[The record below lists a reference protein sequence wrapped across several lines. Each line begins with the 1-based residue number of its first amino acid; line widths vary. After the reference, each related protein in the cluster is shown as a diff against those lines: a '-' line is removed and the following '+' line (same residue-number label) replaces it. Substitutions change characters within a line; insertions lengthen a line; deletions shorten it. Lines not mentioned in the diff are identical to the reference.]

1 MSLQKITT
9 EMLSKAM
16 NYDEYMQLFEK
27 VVAEKKTTGPN
38 QNESLTHYT
47 QLNLHRSRRV
57 MKTFQVPVEVSNQ
70 IETLFPQTWLLI
82 TEAWCG
88 DAAHSLGVMQKMAAC
103 NPKIKLQI
111 LLRDENLALMDSFLT
126 NGTRSIPK
134 LIICEGEELNIKGH
148 WGPRPADL
156 QNEFLKLKAEGVAK
170 EELQIYEQN
179 WYNADKGKKIMRELI
194 GILMK

>member
-1 MSLQKITT
+1 
-9 EMLSKAM
+9 MLSKAM
-16 NYDEYMQLFEK
+16 NYEEYMQLFEK
-27 VVAEKKTTGPN
+27 VVAEKRTTGPN
-38 QNESLTHYT
+38 QNENLTHYT
-47 QLNLHRSRRV
+47 ELNLHRTRRV
-57 MKTFQVPVEVSNQ
+57 IKTFKVPVEVSKQ
-70 IETLFPQTWLLI
+70 IETLFQQTWILI

-88 DAAHSLGVMQKMAAC
+88 DAAHSLGVIQKMAAC
-103 NPKIKLQI
+103 NPNVKFHI

-134 LIICEGEELNIKGH
+134 LILCEGEELNIKGH

-156 QNEFLKLKAEGVAK
+156 QNEFLKLKEQGVAK

-194 GILMK
+194 DILIK